1 MGAYGCNIGGIEMDA
16 AITKILQKAS
26 ENPEYQALANYL
38 MSRRAMP
45 QMQREYL
52 GENTL
57 GSFVTPGLFGSGKIP
72 DRGILKLNRFSEY
85 QNPNDVVPTVSHEMT
100 HAAERQMIRQ
110 YYEIKAKPNKSELE
124 TQFIDNFQKIIGSSK
139 PEIANWL
146 KTIAPEYAKQGEGY
160 RSTSTEALAFGL
172 QNAAY
177 DNTGSQRFA
186 PEHIDP
192 TIATSLMLLLDQAQ
206 RVQNQQPASQG
217 R

>member
-1 MGAYGCNIGGIEMDA
+1 MDA
-16 AITKILQKAS
+16 AVTKILQKAS
-26 ENPEYQALANYL
+26 DNPEYQALANYL

-52 GENTL
+52 GDNTL
-57 GSFVTPGLFGSGKIP
+57 GSFVTPGFLSSGAVP

-85 QNPNDVVPTVSHEMT
+85 QNPSDVVPTVTHEMT
-100 HAAERQMIRQ
+100 HAAERQMIKQ
-110 YYEIKAKPNKSELE
+110 YYEVKKKRDKSELE
-124 TQFIDNFQKIIGSSK
+124 SQFIENFQKIIGSSK
-139 PEIANWL
+139 PEISNWL
-146 KTIAPEYAKQGEGY
+146 KRVAPDFAKKEEGY

-172 QNAAY
+172 QNAAFP
-177 DNTGSQRFA
+177 NTESQRYA

-206 RVQNQQPASQG
+206 KVQNQQPPSQG

>member
-1 MGAYGCNIGGIEMDA
+1 MDA

-26 ENPEYQALANYL
+26 ENPEYQTLANYL

-52 GENTL
+52 GDNTF
-57 GSFVTPGLFGSGKIP
+57 GSFVTPGLFSSGKVP
-72 DRGILKLNRFSEY
+72 DRGILKLNQFSEY
-85 QNPNDVVPTVSHEMT
+85 QNPSDVVPTVAHEMT

-110 YYEIKAKPNKSELE
+110 YYEIKAKRDRSELE
-124 TQFIDNFQKIIGSSK
+124 TQFMNNFQKIIGSSK

-146 KTIAPEYAKQGEGY
+146 KNVAPEYAKQGEGY
-160 RSTSTEALAFGL
+160 RSTSTEGLAFGL

-177 DNTGSQRFA
+177 ANTGSQRFA

>member
-1 MGAYGCNIGGIEMDA
+1 MDEA
-16 AITKILQKAS
+16 TTKILQKAS
-26 ENPEYQALANYL
+26 ENPEYQTLANYL

-52 GENTL
+52 GENTF
-57 GSFVTPGLFGSGKIP
+57 GSFVTPGLFSSGNVP

-85 QNPNDVVPTVSHEMT
+85 QNPSDVVPTVSHEMT

-110 YYEIKAKPNKSELE
+110 YYEIKAKRDRSELE
-124 TQFIDNFQKIIGSSK
+124 TQFMNNFQKIIGSSK

-146 KTIAPEYAKQGEGY
+146 KSVAPEYAKQGEGY
-160 RSTSTEALAFGL
+160 RSTSTEGLAFGL

-177 DNTGSQRFA
+177 ANTGSQRYA

>member
-1 MGAYGCNIGGIEMDA
+1 MDA

-26 ENPEYQALANYL
+26 ENPEYQTLANYL

-52 GENTL
+52 GDNTF
-57 GSFVTPGLFGSGKIP
+57 GSFVTPGLFSSGKVP
-72 DRGILKLNRFSEY
+72 DRGILKLNQFSEY
-85 QNPNDVVPTVSHEMT
+85 QNPSDVVPTVSHEMT

-110 YYEIKAKPNKSELE
+110 YYEIKAKRDRSELE
-124 TQFIDNFQKIIGSSK
+124 TQFMNNFQKIIGSSK

-146 KTIAPEYAKQGEGY
+146 KSVAPEYAKQGEGY
-160 RSTSTEALAFGL
+160 RSTSTEGLAFGL

-177 DNTGSQRFA
+177 ANTGSQRFA